1 MDKFSV
7 FLVDNYLAFILLF
20 FFVFALIIY
29 ERRKGGRKIDA
40 SEATRFIN
48 KENAIVVDLRT
59 PAEFNGG
66 TIAGAIN
73 LQPDTVDKE
82 NSLFKPKE
90 EDHIILVCKLGN
102 SSSSVGGK
110 LIKQGFKNINILS
123 GGIQGWVQS
132 GLPLIIQ

>member
-1 MDKFSV
+1 
-7 FLVDNYLAFILLF
+7 
-20 FFVFALIIY
+20 VFALIIY

-132 GLPLIIQ
+132 GLPLVKQ